1 MKDSQQKNLNSV
13 TVLNLCVLVSSG
25 IAAIGLINEALA
37 EGDLQKTMAALQNP
51 AAKLTDIDPSLA
63 QHYYDILQE
72 ARREK
77 AHVRKPLKTS
87 KTLISESVEAHKST
101 LLGCVEYIRNP
112 FKGSPGCEKGM

>member
-1 MKDSQQKNLNSV
+1 AAAREEGSDYLTWNDIQACVDQVNS
-13 TVLNLCVLVSSG
+13 TIQEEHER
-25 IAAIGLINEALA
+25 IAAIGLINEALD

-77 AHVRKPLKTS
+77 AH
-87 KTLISESVEAHKST
+87 
-101 LLGCVEYIRNP
+101 
-112 FKGSPGCEKGM
+112 

>member
-1 MKDSQQKNLNSV
+1 M
-13 TVLNLCVLVSSG
+13 TVIFFFFCALVSSG

-37 EGDLQKTMAALQNP
+37 EGDLKKTMAALQHP

-77 AHVRKPLKTS
+77 AHVCKRLKN
-87 KTLISESVEAHKST
+87 KTLISDIISI
-101 LLGCVEYIRNP
+101 CVE
-112 FKGSPGCEKGM
+112 

>member
-1 MKDSQQKNLNSV
+1 MDQFQI
-13 TVLNLCVLVSSG
+13 VLHYEQCTCPLATLG
-25 IAAIGLINEALA
+25 IAAIGLINEALD

-77 AHVRKPLKTS
+77 AHVCIPLQTHNNNTAYMKPCHCNS
-87 KTLISESVEAHKST
+87 
-101 LLGCVEYIRNP
+101 
-112 FKGSPGCEKGM
+112 